1 MFPFGR
7 LVGRFVRSHLGI
19 FAVHG
24 VLDGGG
30 GLPEDRVGVRVPLH
44 HLPLLLEPGGGLER
58 GVKLQFSA
66 GRDIHLANSRL
77 SVTVVNAFHKRMVSI
92 PTPTIPPAIPMI
104 IPK

>member
-7 LVGRFVRSHLGI
+7 LVGQFVSGI

-44 HLPLLLEPGGGLER
+44 HLPLLLEPGGSKR
-58 GVKLQFSA
+58 GVLE
-66 GRDIHLANSRL
+66 
-77 SVTVVNAFHKRMVSI
+77 
-92 PTPTIPPAIPMI
+92 
-104 IPK
+104 